1 MPVSPDEFAFLKK
14 LHGDLSDRPLEPD
27 SRFYV
32 PIHERNLQDDP
43 VSHMAATIA
52 FQDVESIQLFSG
64 FRGAGKTT
72 QLFRLK
78 QHLEAQGYLVLYANA
93 LDYLNPGEPVDITD
107 LLIVL
112 AAAFGET
119 LSERLDADVLR
130 ETFWDRLR
138 NFLTRTEVRL
148 TSAGANA
155 ALETPLGGFF
165 GKLKAGMDLK
175 FEIKT
180 ASSFRH
186 TMQAVLANQ
195 LSDFEGQVVSFIED
209 SIKRVRADRGDD
221 TKVVFLFDQLEQLRG
236 GILTEQSVIA
246 SVGRIFTLHFDR
258 LKLPYVHVVYTVPP
272 WLKFVVPGMVEMTLL
287 PTPHIWNNDP
297 GRTITWSN
305 WQIFRDVVLQRLG
318 TDGARRLLGQDPAAR
333 ERLID
338 QMVGMSGGH
347 LRDLLRLLRETT
359 VRAVSLPALP
369 VPPTLITG
377 TINAVR
383 REMLPVAQNDAIW
396 LARIAEVRATALP
409 DTEPESVNRLSRFLD
424 SRLVLYFVNDEEW
437 YDIHPLIR
445 DEVATVIA
453 ATPPPRS
460 GT

>member
-1 MPVSPDEFAFLKK
+1 MPVNPDEFAFLKK
-14 LHGDLSDRPLEPD
+14 LHGDLSDRPLEPG
-27 SRFYV
+27 SPFYV

-78 QHLEAQGYLVLYANA
+78 HHLEAQGYLVLYANA

-112 AAAFGET
+112 AAAFGES
-119 LSERLDADVLR
+119 LSDKIDKDVLK
-130 ETFWDRLR
+130 ESFWDRLT
-138 NFLTRTEVRL
+138 NFLTRSEVKL
-148 TSAGANA
+148 VSAGANA
-155 ALETPLGGFF
+155 GLETPLGGFF

-180 ASSFRH
+180 ASSFRR
-186 TMQAVLANQ
+186 TMQAVLSNQ
-195 LSDFEGQVVSFIED
+195 LSDFEGQVVGFVED
-209 SIKRVRADRGDD
+209 CIKQVRANRGDD

-246 SVGRIFTLHFDR
+246 SVGRIFTMHFDR

-287 PTPHIWNNDP
+287 PTPHIWNNDAE
-297 GRTITWSN
+297 RTITWSN
-305 WQIFRDVVLQRLG
+305 REIFRTVVSKRLG
-318 TDGARRLLGQDPAAR
+318 ETGVRRLFGAESAASD
-333 ERLID
+333 RLID
-338 QMVGMSGGH
+338 QLIGMSGGH
-347 LRDLLRLLRETT
+347 LRDLLRLLRETAL
-359 VRAVSLPALP
+359 RAVSLDALP
-369 VPPTLITG
+369 VPAGLVAG
-377 TINAVR
+377 AVNAVR
-383 REMLPVAQNDAIW
+383 REFLPIAQNDAIW
-396 LARIAEVRATALP
+396 LARIADVRATALP
-409 DTEPESVNRLSRFLD
+409 DTEAASVNRLSRFLD
-424 SRLVLYFVNDEEW
+424 SHIVLYFVNDEEW

-445 DEVATVIA
+445 DEVAKVIA
-453 ATPPPRS
+453 ATPPVPEV
-460 GT
+460 

>member
-14 LHGDLSDRPLEPD
+14 LHGDLADRPLEPD
-27 SRFYV
+27 SPFYV

-72 QLFRLK
+72 QLFRLR
-78 QHLEAQGYLVLYANA
+78 QQLEAQGYLVLYANA

-119 LSERLDADVLR
+119 LSERLDADLLK
-130 ETFWDRLR
+130 ETFWDRLK
-138 NFLTRTEVRL
+138 NFLARTEVKL
-148 TSAGANA
+148 ASAGANVGF
-155 ALETPLGGFF
+155 ETPLGSFF
-165 GKLKAGMDLK
+165 GKLKSGMDLK
-175 FEIKT
+175 FEIRT
-180 ASSFRH
+180 ASSFRR
-186 TMQAVLANQ
+186 TMQTVLSNQ
-195 LSDFEGQVVSFIED
+195 LNDFEQQVVTFIED
-209 SIKRVRADRGDD
+209 AIKCVRTDRGDD

-246 SVGRIFTLHFDR
+246 SVGRIFTLHFER

-272 WLKFVVPGMVEMTLL
+272 WLKFVIPGMVEMTLL

-297 GRTITWSN
+297 DRTITRPN
-305 WQIFRDVVLQRLG
+305 WEIFRDVARKRLG
-318 TDGARRLLGQDPAAR
+318 DAGTSRLFGTDPAEC

-338 QMVGMSGGH
+338 QMIRMSGGH
-347 LRDLLRLLRETT
+347 LRDLLRLLRETAL
-359 VRAVSLPALP
+359 RAVSLNALP
-369 VPPTLITG
+369 VPAALVAG
-377 TINAVR
+377 AINAVR
-383 REMLPVAQNDAIW
+383 REFLPIAQNDAIW
-396 LARIAEVRATALP
+396 LARIADVRATALP
-409 DTEPESVNRLSRFLD
+409 DTEAASVNRLSRFLD
-424 SRLVLYFVNDEEW
+424 SHFVLYFVNDEEW

-445 DEVATVIA
+445 DEVGKVVA
-453 ATPPPRS
+453 ATHSPPEA
-460 GT
+460 

>member
-1 MPVSPDEFAFLKK
+1 MPVGADEFAFLKK
-14 LHGDLSDRPLEPD
+14 LHGDLSDRPLEPN
-27 SRFYV
+27 SPFYV

-119 LSERLDADVLR
+119 LSKRLKADVMG
-130 ETFWDRLR
+130 ETFWDRLK
-138 NFLTRTEVRL
+138 NFLTRTEVKL

-180 ASSFRH
+180 ASTFRH

-258 LKLPYVHVVYTVPP
+258 LRLPYVHVVYTVPP
-272 WLKFVVPGMVEMTLL
+272 WLKFVVPGMVELTLL
-287 PTPHIWNNDP
+287 PTPHIWNNDSD
-297 GRTITWSN
+297 RTVTRSN
-305 WQIFRDVVLQRLG
+305 WDMFRAVALKRLG
-318 TDGARRLLGQDPAAR
+318 EAGIARLFGTDPVES

-338 QMVGMSGGH
+338 QMIGMSGGH
-347 LRDLLRLLRETT
+347 LRDLLRLLRETAL
-359 VRAVSLPALP
+359 RAVSLDALP
-369 VPPTLITG
+369 VPAGLVAG
-377 TINAVR
+377 AVNAVR
-383 REMLPVAQNDAIW
+383 REFLPIAQNDAVW
-396 LARIAEVRATALP
+396 LARIANVRATALP
-409 DTEPESVNRLSRFLD
+409 DTEAVSVNRLSRFLD
-424 SRLVLYFVNDEEW
+424 SHFVLYFVNDEEW

-445 DEVATVIA
+445 DEVAKVVA
-453 ATPPPRS
+453 ATPSVPE
-460 GT
+460 G